1 MGYSLNQGLISI
13 FIFTPKFKTMKKN
26 YFSALFLCTSL
37 GLSYAQVTEV
47 HFKYD
52 EAGNQKYRGF
62 DTNGQEVPE
71 TSLHTESQ
79 AVSSVDYQIMDEK
92 TFWKQIR
99 LYPVPVNDYLTID
112 WTEEANG
119 LIESVSLYQ
128 HSTVHWKF
136 QQQNLP
142 DLNRQLRINMTGYD
156 WGIYVIRFT
165 LRDGRV
171 FSKNITKR

>member
-1 MGYSLNQGLISI
+1 
-13 FIFTPKFKTMKKN
+13 MKKI
-26 YFSALFLCTSL
+26 YLSASLLCASL

-47 HFKYD
+47 YFKYD
-52 EAGNQKYRGF
+52 EAGNQRYRGP
-62 DTNGQEVPE
+62 D
-71 TSLHTESQ
+71 SAAKQ
-79 AVSSVDYQIMDEK
+79 AAEQSKTTALAEPQLMDEK

-99 LYPVPVNDYLTID
+99 LYPVPVSDVLTID
-112 WTEEANG
+112 WTEEVDG

-142 DLNRQLRINMTGYD
+142 DLNRQLKINMTGYD
-156 WGIYVIRFT
+156 WGVYVLRFT
-165 LRDGRV
+165 LKDGRA